1 MKSKKVGFVDASQG
15 GIIVAGGG
23 TAGHLLP
30 GLAVADEL
38 VKRGWPREAVLF
50 VGSSRGVELE
60 MVPAAGYGLV
70 ALSGRGLNGRRV
82 SPRNLLNLVAI
93 IWAIFRG
100 SWIVKRRRP
109 GVVLSLGGYAAL
121 PAGIGA
127 IVFRVPLVL
136 AEQNTAASA
145 ANRLMTKFAK
155 AAAVPCAGTGLKNEV
170 ITGNPVRQA
179 VLRADREGRSL
190 RNGLGWPIDK
200 PAVVVFGGSL
210 GSRRI
215 NQAVWEAVKVG
226 DLPFIHHVV
235 GRRDWQ
241 ALPKSL
247 PSNVMAYAYDDD
259 LPNAMAA
266 SDLVVCRP
274 GGSSVAEIALLGLP
288 AVLVPLPNAP
298 NDHQSRNA
306 QYLVDSGL
314 AVSVPDEEFDGQRF
328 RDEIE
333 RMLTRFQSESD
344 PDLARRGRSVG
355 YRDAAERVADLVMKH
370 CLAPYGQSDR
380 KGEAL

>member
-1 MKSKKVGFVDASQG
+1 
-15 GIIVAGGG
+15 
-23 TAGHLLP
+23 
-30 GLAVADEL
+30 
-38 VKRGWPREAVLF
+38 
-50 VGSSRGVELE
+50 
-60 MVPAAGYGLV
+60 
-70 ALSGRGLNGRRV
+70 
-82 SPRNLLNLVAI
+82 
-93 IWAIFRG
+93 
-100 SWIVKRRRP
+100 
-109 GVVLSLGGYAAL
+109 
-121 PAGIGA
+121 
-127 IVFRVPLVL
+127 
-136 AEQNTAASA
+136 
-145 ANRLMTKFAK
+145 MTKFAK

-190 RNGLGWPIDK
+190 RNELGWPTDK

>member
-1 MKSKKVGFVDASQG
+1 
-15 GIIVAGGG
+15 
-23 TAGHLLP
+23 
-30 GLAVADEL
+30 
-38 VKRGWPREAVLF
+38 
-50 VGSSRGVELE
+50 
-60 MVPAAGYGLV
+60 
-70 ALSGRGLNGRRV
+70 
-82 SPRNLLNLVAI
+82 
-93 IWAIFRG
+93 
-100 SWIVKRRRP
+100 
-109 GVVLSLGGYAAL
+109 
-121 PAGIGA
+121 
-127 IVFRVPLVL
+127 
-136 AEQNTAASA
+136 
-145 ANRLMTKFAK
+145 MTKFAK

-190 RNGLGWPIDK
+190 RNELGWPTDK

-210 GSRRI
+210 GSLRI

>member
-1 MKSKKVGFVDASQG
+1 MKSKKVGAVDASQG

-30 GLAVADEL
+30 GIAVADAL

-82 SPRNLLNLVAI
+82 SPQNLLNLGAI

-100 SWIVKRRRP
+100 SWIVRRRRP
-109 GVVLSLGGYAAL
+109 SVVLSLGGYAAL

-127 IVFRVPLVL
+127 VVFRVPLVL
-136 AEQNTAASA
+136 AEQNAAASA

-155 AAAVPCAGTGLKNEV
+155 AAAVPCAGTGLRNEV
-170 ITGNPVRQA
+170 VTGNPVRQA
-179 VLRADREGRSL
+179 VLRADRDGRSL
-190 RNGLGWPIDK
+190 RNGLGWPINK
-200 PAVVVFGGSL
+200 PVIVVFGGSL

-215 NQAVWEAVKVG
+215 NQAVWEAAKVG

-241 ALPKSL
+241 ALPKNL
-247 PSNVMAYAYDDD
+247 PANVMSYEYDDD

-306 QYLVDSGL
+306 KFLVDSGL
-314 AVSVPDEEFDGQRF
+314 AVSVPDEEFDGERF

-333 RMLTRFQSESD
+333 RMLRKFRSEFD
-344 PDLARRGRSVG
+344 PDLARRERSVG
-355 YRDAAERVADLVMKH
+355 YRDAAERVADLVMQH
-370 CLAPYGQSDR
+370 CLARCVPSDQ
-380 KGEAL
+380 KDEAL

>member
-1 MKSKKVGFVDASQG
+1 
-15 GIIVAGGG
+15 
-23 TAGHLLP
+23 
-30 GLAVADEL
+30 
-38 VKRGWPREAVLF
+38 
-50 VGSSRGVELE
+50 
-60 MVPAAGYGLV
+60 
-70 ALSGRGLNGRRV
+70 
-82 SPRNLLNLVAI
+82 
-93 IWAIFRG
+93 
-100 SWIVKRRRP
+100 
-109 GVVLSLGGYAAL
+109 
-121 PAGIGA
+121 
-127 IVFRVPLVL
+127 
-136 AEQNTAASA
+136 
-145 ANRLMTKFAK
+145 MTKFAK

-190 RNGLGWPIDK
+190 RNELGWPTDK

-355 YRDAAERVADLVMKH
+355 YRDAAARVADLVMKH

>member
-1 MKSKKVGFVDASQG
+1 MKSKKGGAVDVSQG

-30 GLAVADEL
+30 GIAVADEL
-38 VKRGWPREAVLF
+38 VKRGWPREAVHF

-60 MVPAAGYGLV
+60 MVPAAGYKLI

-82 SPRNLLNLVAI
+82 SPQNLLNLAAI

-100 SWIVKRRRP
+100 SWIVRRRRP
-109 GVVLSLGGYAAL
+109 SVVLSLGGYAAL

-127 IVFRVPLVL
+127 MVFRVPLVL

-155 AAAVPCAGTGLKNEV
+155 AAAVPCAGTGLRNEV
-170 ITGNPVRQA
+170 VTGTPVRQA

-190 RNGLGWPIDK
+190 RAGLGWPTDK
-200 PAVVVFGGSL
+200 PVVVVFGGSL

-215 NQAVWEAVKVG
+215 NEAVWEAAKVG

-235 GRRDWQ
+235 GRRDWR
-241 ALPKSL
+241 ALPKTL
-247 PSNVMAYAYDDD
+247 PANVMAYEYDDD

-306 QYLVDSGL
+306 RYLVDSGL
-314 AVSVPDEEFDGQRF
+314 AVLVPDEEFDGERF
-328 RDEIE
+328 RDEVE
-333 RMLTRFQSESD
+333 RMLMRFRSESD
-344 PDLARRGRSVG
+344 PDIARRERSVG
-355 YRDAAERVADLVMKH
+355 YRDATERVADLVMKH
-370 CLAPYGQSDR
+370 CLTRSVASEQKD
-380 KGEAL
+380 EAL

>member
-190 RNGLGWPIDK
+190 RNELGWPTDK

>member
-190 RNGLGWPIDK
+190 RNELGWPTDK

-210 GSRRI
+210 GSLRI